1 VKDKPC
7 NCRWWPDVGC
17 CISALRPG
25 YYCTGAVPK
34 EIRPEQQ
41 GTAETEEGR
50 CACVSGSEFPTAG
63 CPLHDPAE
71 REICPCGRAWDHL
84 KHRTWGCFQSTPD
97 RGGD

>member
-41 GTAETEEGR
+41 GTAETEEG
-50 CACVSGSEFPTAG
+50 
-63 CPLHDPAE
+63 D
-71 REICPCGRAWDHL
+71 
-84 KHRTWGCFQSTPD
+84 
-97 RGGD
+97 